1 MLCKLTSYRHL
12 NQTPSSSIGK
22 PMSQFDQLHR
32 YIFESRHVRGELVQ
46 ISDAYAQMLDKHNH
60 QPCIKKLIGELLAAT
75 SLLTATLKFEGD
87 IAVQVQGD
95 GPLRFAVINGNH
107 NQEMR
112 AAVRLNTTPNDNAS
126 LHELLGKGQM
136 VITISPNEGERY
148 QGIVPLEKPTL
159 AECLEDYFQYSE
171 QLRTRLWIEVDTNDD
186 TLKASGML
194 LQVLPANVEQSKDD
208 FDHLEALTNT
218 ITRDEL
224 LTLDATQ
231 LLTRLYHEDNPQ
243 LFAPAPVI
251 FKCTCSR
258 EKSQNAILNLGSEDI
273 MNHVNTV
280 GPIDIT
286 CEYCKTNY
294 HFDINELIELARAH

>member
-1 MLCKLTSYRHL
+1 
-12 NQTPSSSIGK
+12 
-22 PMSQFDQLHR
+22 MSQFDQLHR
-32 YIFESRHVRGELVQ
+32 YIFEDRNVRGELVQ
-46 ISDAYAQMLDKHNH
+46 ISDAYAQMLDKHDH

-112 AAVRLNTTPNDNAS
+112 AAVRLNSEPQDDAEFRD
-126 LHELLGKGQM
+126 LIGQGQM
-136 VITISPNEGERY
+136 AITITPTEGERY
-148 QGIVPLEKPTL
+148 QGIVPLEKETL

-171 QLRTRLWIEVDTNDD
+171 QLKTRLWIEVDTSDD
-186 TLKASGML
+186 SLRSSGML
-194 LQVLPANVEQSKDD
+194 LQVLPVNAEQSKDD

-224 LTLDATQ
+224 LGLDATQ

-243 LFAPAPVI
+243 LFAPAPVT

-258 EKSQNAILNLGSEDI
+258 EKCQSAILNLGADEI
-273 MNHVNTV
+273 MNHVNTT

-294 HFDINELIELARAH
+294 HFDINTLMDLARSH